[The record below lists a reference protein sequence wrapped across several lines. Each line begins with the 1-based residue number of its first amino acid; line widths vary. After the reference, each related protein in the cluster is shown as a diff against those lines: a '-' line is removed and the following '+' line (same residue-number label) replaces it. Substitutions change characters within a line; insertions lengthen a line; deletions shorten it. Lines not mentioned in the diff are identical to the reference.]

1 MVELRNKFAITPVD
15 IQQQAAAKES
25 LDSFKQGKLEPS
37 LEGLAET
44 KLTQRDWDIAIGVF
58 SPARHEIPKYKGY
71 DITKLKDSYRYIN
84 VLKNRYG
91 ISNVSDNLFFMG
103 AVNMFCELPKYNDP
117 LITKYYER
125 AATL

>member
-1 MVELRNKFAITPVD
+1 MTVPTP
-15 IQQQAAAKES
+15 
-25 LDSFKQGKLEPS
+25 
-37 LEGLAET
+37 
-44 KLTQRDWDIAIGVF
+44 
-58 SPARHEIPKYKGY
+58 HEIPKYKGY

-103 AVNMFCELPKYNDP
+103 AVNMFYELPKYNDP